1 MPDLASVNQNTV
13 GSTPDPG
20 DTIAGDFNENDFM
33 ALEMQR
39 AGVLQQDLNLQADD
53 IRRSNSWLSDLQS
66 ALSDIDAQVPSDPS
80 KDTGGTAT
88 IPADVAAL
96 MYEDPS
102 VSQYLQATKQ
112 PDGSYA
118 GYIVNA
124 DGTSPISWGQ
134 GGATKL
140 SAWLKDKVSQ
150 YSNNTQMDMITLQG
164 QLNNYNSQVEMIT
177 STMQKF
183 FDTKDKVI
191 QNIH

>member
-1 MPDLASVNQNTV
+1 MPDLTSVNQNTV

-53 IRRSNSWLSDLQS
+53 IRKSNSWLSDLQS
-66 ALSDIDAQVPSDPS
+66 ALGDIDAQVPSDPS
-80 KDTGGTAT
+80 KDTGGSAK
-88 IPADVAAL
+88 IPSDIAD
-96 MYEDPS
+96 MIKNDPNING
-102 VSQYLQATKQ
+102 Q
-112 PDGSYA
+112 DGITVTDN
-118 GYIVNA
+118 G
-124 DGTSPISWGQ
+124 DGTSTVTWKQ
-134 GGATKL
+134 GGATAL
-140 SAWLKDKVSQ
+140 SAYLKDKVSQ
-150 YSNNTQMDMITLQG
+150 FSNNTQMSMITLQG

-183 FDTKDKVI
+183 FDTKDKII